1 MSAYLALL
9 LGYIID
15 GIPANE
21 TRLHKSVNGNTLQPM
36 IELLVEFSALHR
48 EVPSLGS
55 DSALDD
61 ELFDSAEEGS
71 SSTSLEAKTPSSQP
85 EGTMSLDMPMSLDL
99 DPLPV
104 LDEVA
109 TPLKSTITFL
119 GSKDSD
125 ESAKS
130 FMKIIQ
136 VLKDV
141 ESRLSK

>member
-1 MSAYLALL
+1 
-9 LGYIID
+9 
-15 GIPANE
+15 
-21 TRLHKSVNGNTLQPM
+21 M
-36 IELLVEFSALHR
+36 IELLVEFSALHQ

-71 SSTSLEAKTPSSQP
+71 SSSSREAKTSTSQP

-99 DPLPV
+99 DPPPV

-109 TPLKSTITFL
+109 MPLKSTITFL
-119 GSKDSD
+119 GSKDSN